1 MKLNKN
7 NSMIEIL
14 MACLVL
20 IYGKNMK
27 KICVKIYVKYL
38 KKFHDKN
45 RFSQH
50 AKKTEHKN

>member
-7 NSMIEIL
+7 NSVIEIL

>member
-20 IYGKNMK
+20 VYGKNMK
-27 KICVKIYVKYL
+27 KNVS
-38 KKFHDKN
+38 KFM
-45 RFSQH
+45 
-50 AKKTEHKN
+50 